1 MIKIGKVIIITVVLF
16 SLIISGCTDKESSTQ
31 EKNNLSSSADQNLSI
46 ADELLSQEMVGIT
59 DTEIQDLESNLAELE
74 KMLNTAE
81 QEEDINIEDI

>member
-74 KMLNTAE
+74 KMLNTTE